1 MPKNDFL
8 HDKKL
13 EYLKELETTIEH
25 LEESDISD
33 HLDNKEIHF
42 DVNPDLKGKR
52 TKKKLKD
59 LLFNME
65 NISLSRNTLDCLLS
79 NNPLTGAEYIKEDIL
94 DLIRQAI
101 KNGIEL
107 IINDGDS
114 RYKAKLDENN
124 EIKLSELE

>member
-1 MPKNDFL
+1 MPKNNFL

-13 EYLKELETTIEH
+13 EYLKELEATIGH
-25 LEESDISD
+25 LEESDISN

-42 DVNPDLKGKR
+42 DVNPDLEGKR
-52 TKKKLKD
+52 TKKKLED
-59 LLFNME
+59 LLFNVE

-79 NNPLTGAEYIKEDIL
+79 NGPLTGAEYIKEDIL

-107 IINDGDS
+107 IINDGNL
-114 RYKAKLDENN
+114 RYKVELDKDG
-124 EIKLSELE
+124 EIKLSELK